1 MTKRLYFEDP
11 YRTEFE
17 AFVIRKSEWQGK
29 PELILDQTCFY
40 PTAGGQSCDKGFLND
55 VAVVDVL
62 ELKGE
67 ILHLLGD
74 VVNAKKVL
82 GKISWK
88 RRFDFMQQHSGQ
100 HVLSQAVLSVLG
112 ADTVSSHL
120 GEETSTIEIAKTDL
134 TKEELATA
142 EELANKIVFENRK
155 IKTYFVPA
163 DQLASVPLRKI
174 PSQKEQLRIVEVE
187 GFDDSACGGT
197 HCRRTGEI
205 GLIKVHRG
213 ERIRNNVRFHFLCGS
228 RALADY
234 RWKNQTIE
242 GLAENF
248 SARGADVLKLVIKQ
262 GEENKELR
270 QTLKRLS
277 QQIIDFEVDQLLAK
291 AVPCREIKV
300 VQAIYDNRSFDELK
314 ALAIRITDLDR
325 MVVLLGNKANKGQLA
340 FACSADLPYK
350 MNDFLREACTIL
362 GGRGG
367 GSPGLAFGGG
377 PLVQKVDEAVQS
389 AFKRIIECT

>member
-17 AFVIRKSEWQGK
+17 AIVVRKLKWQGK
-29 PELILDQTCFY
+29 PGLFLDQTCFY
-40 PTAGGQSCDKGFLND
+40 PTAGGQRCDKGFLND

-62 ELKGE
+62 ENNGE
-67 ILHLLGD
+67 ILHLLD
-74 VVNAKKVL
+74 DDVNAKKVY

-120 GEETSTIEIAKTDL
+120 GEETSTIEIAKTHL
-134 TKEELATA
+134 AKEEIESA
-142 EELANKIVFENRK
+142 EELANKIVFEDRK
-155 IKTYFVPA
+155 INISFVPA
-163 DQLASVPLRKI
+163 DQLASIPLRKI
-174 PSQKEQLRIVEVE
+174 PSPKKQLRIVEVE
-187 GFDDSACGGT
+187 GFDHSACGGT

-205 GLIKVHRG
+205 GLIKVQRG

-228 RALADY
+228 RALTDY
-234 RWKNQTIE
+234 RWKNQTVE

-248 SARGADVLKLVIKQ
+248 SARGGDVLNLVIKQ

-270 QTLKRLS
+270 QTVKRLS
-277 QQIIDFEVDQLLAK
+277 QQIIDFEADQLLAK
-291 AVPCREIKV
+291 AVPCGEIKV

-314 ALAIRITDLDR
+314 ALAIRITDHDR
-325 MVVLLGNKANKGQLA
+325 MVVLLGNKADKGQLT
-340 FACSADLPYK
+340 FACSADLPLK
-350 MNDFLREACTIL
+350 MNDFLYDACTVL

-367 GSPGLAFGGG
+367 GTSELAFGGG
-377 PLVQKVDEAVQS
+377 PLVQKVDEAIHS
-389 AFKRIIECT
+389 TFKRILECT